1 MLFCFGSLLQGDYHD
16 HTDDVDDDADDV
28 DDNDDDDICK
38 KITGRKG
45 NQFWTPD
52 NRADVSKLAHPLV
65 AHLSL
70 LAFYTQCSIFVAF
83 LTYACLPM

>member
-16 HTDDVDDDADDV
+16 HTDDVDDAADDV
-28 DDNDDDDICK
+28 NNDDDDICK

-70 LAFYTQCSIFVAF
+70 LAFYTQCSKFVAF
-83 LTYACLPM
+83 LTHTCLPM